1 MPLYA
6 ITGVT
11 GHLGRLAVDQL
22 LERGVA
28 PADVV
33 ALART
38 PEKAADLAARGVQ
51 VREAD
56 YDRPETLDSALVGV
70 DKLLLVSGS
79 EVGGRVQQHTNVVE
93 AARKAGVSRILY
105 TSMLRAGISGLVL
118 APEHKGTEEVIAASG
133 LPYTFLRNPWY
144 VENYTGQIAT
154 YLAQGTILHATG
166 EGRIALATRFELA
179 EAAAAA
185 LLEDVE
191 GNVVY
196 ELGGPSYSIGDLAA
210 AITEVTGQ
218 PVDAKAVTTAE
229 ELTAAL
235 TGAGLD
241 EGLVGFLVTVDRNI
255 ADGDLDN
262 DTDDLARLLG
272 RPVGSLVNAV
282 RAARVEAP
290 QTV

>member
-1 MPLYA
+1 MPTYA
-6 ITGVT
+6 VTGAT
-11 GHLGRLAVDQL
+11 GHLGRLVLDQL

-28 PADVV
+28 PADVR

-56 YDRPETLDSALVGV
+56 YDRPETLGPALAGV
-70 DKLLLVSGS
+70 DKLLLISGS

-93 AARKAGVSRILY
+93 AARNAGVSRILY
-105 TSMLRAGISGLVL
+105 TSMLRASTSTLVL

-133 LPYTFLRNPWY
+133 LSYTFLRNPWY
-144 VENYTGQIAT
+144 VENYTDQVAT

-166 EGRIALATRFELA
+166 EGRIALGTRPELA
-179 EAAAAA
+179 EAAVVA

-191 GNVVY
+191 GDVVY
-196 ELGGPSYSIGDLAA
+196 ELGGPSYSIADLAA
-210 AITEVTGQ
+210 AITEVAGRS
-218 PVDAKAVTTAE
+218 VEAEAVSAE

-235 TGAGLD
+235 TAAGLD

-272 RPVGSLVNAV
+272 RPVGSLADAV
-282 RAARVEAP
+282 RAARVEVP

>member
-1 MPLYA
+1 MPTYA
-6 ITGVT
+6 VTGAT
-11 GHLGRLAVDQL
+11 GHLGRLVLDQL

-28 PADVV
+28 PADVLV
-33 ALART
+33 LART

-56 YDRPETLDSALVGV
+56 YDRPETLGPALAGV
-70 DKLLLVSGS
+70 DKLLLISGS

-93 AARKAGVSRILY
+93 AARNAGVSRILY
-105 TSMLRAGISGLVL
+105 TSMLRASTSTLVL

-133 LPYTFLRNPWY
+133 LSYTFLRNPWY
-144 VENYTGQIAT
+144 VENYTDQVAT

-166 EGRIALATRFELA
+166 EGRIALGTRPELA
-179 EAAAAA
+179 EAAVVA

-191 GNVVY
+191 GDVVY
-196 ELGGPSYSIGDLAA
+196 ELGGPSYSIADLAA
-210 AITEVTGQ
+210 AITEVAGRS
-218 PVDAKAVTTAE
+218 VEAEAVSAE

-235 TGAGLD
+235 TAAGLD

-272 RPVGSLVNAV
+272 RPVGSLADAV

>member
-38 PEKAADLAARGVQ
+38 PEKAADLAAHGVQ

-56 YDRPETLDSALVGV
+56 YDRPETLESALVGV

-105 TSMLRAGISGLVL
+105 TSMLRAGSSGLVL

-133 LPYTFLRNPWY
+133 LPYTFVRNPWY

-179 EAAAAA
+179 AAAAAA
-185 LLEDVE
+185 LLEDAE

-218 PVDAKAVTTAE
+218 PVEAKAVTAE

-241 EGLVGFLVTVDRNI
+241 EGLVNFLVTVDRNI
-255 ADGDLDN
+255 GDGDLDN

-272 RPVGSLVNAV
+272 RPVGSLVDAV
-282 RAARVEAP
+282 RAARVGAP